1 MFRFRCPRSRL
12 VSLMA
17 GLALTGVGTPASAL
31 ERLVLRMPFLET
43 SITINL
49 GEAETVDQ
57 LLRSSPDLEDLRA
70 ASGDRLSNLLEGIFL
85 PPLPP
90 ETRSFLEGSTGQPLL
105 EQVLQSAVALVQ
117 LEGVEADTSGRML
130 TDALIRAERNG
141 QATVLGL
148 LREMPGET
156 ATIDISRV
164 AFIASRLI
172 RNTEQ
177 GRSLVKAAPVE
188 PFNSALQARLRGA
201 WSRREIQV
209 SVPHRQEPLRTLVL
223 EPQRNSNGRLAVI
236 SHGLWDD
243 PESFEGWGEVLAS
256 AGYTV
261 LLPDHPGSD
270 FEQQKAMLSGD
281 RPPPDPEELTRRPR
295 DVSALIDAVASG
307 RILRN
312 QSLNT
317 HAVAAIGHSWGGTTV
332 LQLAGADPTDR
343 KMLSRCSDLE
353 DPEGNMSWVLQCS
366 WLSTIR
372 EAGAAD
378 PRVGAVV
385 SVSPPLRLLFDPAS
399 SRSLSGKV
407 LLISG
412 TADWV
417 VPSGPE
423 AISPM
428 RETKAARHGHRLVLY
443 DRANH
448 FTPRSFKGDPQ
459 PAAIG
464 ALLLAWLNEQLD
476 VSGSV
481 TFSGGGWGDPEQRLV
496 DVSDR
501 L

>member
-1 MFRFRCPRSRL
+1 MFRFRYPRSRL
-12 VSLMA
+12 LSLLA
-17 GLALTGVGTPASAL
+17 GLALTVVGTPASAL

-57 LLRSSPDLEDLRA
+57 LLRSSPDLEDLKA
-70 ASGDRLSNLLEGIFL
+70 ASEGRLSNLLQKIFL
-85 PPLPP
+85 APLPP

-105 EQVLQSAVALVQ
+105 EQALQSAVALVQ

-148 LREMPGET
+148 LREMPGES

-177 GRSLVKAAPVE
+177 GRRLVKASPAE
-188 PFNSALQARLRGA
+188 PFNASLQARLRGE

-209 SVPHRQEPLRTLVL
+209 SVPHRQEVLRTLVL
-223 EPQRNSNGRLAVI
+223 EPTQNSNGRLAVI

-270 FEQQKAMLSGD
+270 FEQQKAMLAGD
-281 RPPPDPEELTRRPR
+281 RPPPGPEELTRRPQ
-295 DVSALIDAVASG
+295 DVSALIDAVVSG
-307 RILRN
+307 QILRN
-312 QSLNT
+312 RSLNT
-317 HAVAAIGHSWGGTTV
+317 DAVAAIGHSWGGTTV

-343 KMLSRCSDLE
+343 KLLSRCSDLE

-372 EAGAAD
+372 GAGEFD
-378 PRVGAVV
+378 PRVRAVV

-399 SRSLSGKV
+399 SRSLGGKV

-428 RETKAARHGHRLVLY
+428 RDTKATRHGHRLVLY
-443 DRANH
+443 KRANH
-448 FTPRSFKGDPQ
+448 FTPRSFRGDQQ

-476 VSGSV
+476 VPGTV

>member
-1 MFRFRCPRSRL
+1 MFRIRCPRS
-12 VSLMA
+12 SLLSLLA
-17 GLALTGVGTPASAL
+17 GLALTVGGTPVSAL
-31 ERLVLRMPFLET
+31 ERLVLQMPFLET

-49 GEAETVDQ
+49 GDSETVDQ

-85 PPLPP
+85 APLPP

-105 EQVLQSAVALVQ
+105 EQVLQSAIALVQ
-117 LEGVEADTSGRML
+117 LEGVEPDTSGRML
-130 TDALIRAERNG
+130 SDALIRAERSG

-148 LREMPGET
+148 LREMPGKT

-177 GRSLVKAAPVE
+177 GRRLVKSSPAE
-188 PFNSALQARLRGA
+188 PFNASLQARLRGV
-201 WSRREIQV
+201 WSRREIRV
-209 SVPHRQEPLRTLVL
+209 SVPHRQEVLRTLVL
-223 EPQRNSNGRLAVI
+223 QPQRNANGRLVVI

-281 RPPPDPEELTRRPR
+281 RPPPGPEELTLRPR

-307 RILRN
+307 EILRN
-312 QSLNT
+312 QTLKT
-317 HAVAAIGHSWGGTTV
+317 DAVAVIGHSWGGTTV

-343 KMLSRCSDLE
+343 KMLSRCRDQE
-353 DPEGNMSWVLQCS
+353 DPERNMSWVLQCS

-372 EAGAAD
+372 EAGAVD
-378 PRVGAVV
+378 PRVRAVV
-385 SVSPPLRLLFDPAS
+385 SVSPPLRLLFDPAT
-399 SRSLSGKV
+399 SRTVGAKV

-423 AISPM
+423 SIAPM
-428 RETKAARHGHRLVLY
+428 RETQATRRGHRLVLF

-448 FTPRSFKGDPQ
+448 FTPRSFRGDPQ

-464 ALLLAWLNEQLD
+464 ALLLAWINEQLE
-476 VSGSV
+476 VPGSV
-481 TFSGGGWGDPEQRLV
+481 TFTGGGWGDPEQRLV

>member
-1 MFRFRCPRSRL
+1 M
-12 VSLMA
+12 
-17 GLALTGVGTPASAL
+17 
-31 ERLVLRMPFLET
+31 
-43 SITINL
+43 
-49 GEAETVDQ
+49 
-57 LLRSSPDLEDLRA
+57 
-70 ASGDRLSNLLEGIFL
+70 
-85 PPLPP
+85 
-90 ETRSFLEGSTGQPLL
+90 
-105 EQVLQSAVALVQ
+105 Q

-236 SHGLWDD
+236 SHGLWDE

-281 RPPPDPEELTRRPR
+281 SPPPDPGELTRRPR

-464 ALLLAWLNEQLD
+464 ALLLAWLTEQLD

>member
-1 MFRFRCPRSRL
+1 M
-12 VSLMA
+12 SLMA
-17 GLALTGVGTPASAL
+17 GLALTVAGTPASAL

-70 ASGDRLSNLLEGIFL
+70 AGGDRLSNLLEGIFL
-85 PPLPP
+85 APLPP

-117 LEGVEADTSGRML
+117 LEGFEADTSGRML

-148 LREMPGET
+148 LREMPGDT

-177 GRSLVKAAPVE
+177 GRSLVKAAPPE
-188 PFNSALQARLRGA
+188 PSDASLQARLRGE
-201 WSRREIQV
+201 WSRRQILV

-223 EPQRNSNGRLAVI
+223 QPQRNSNGRLAVI

-270 FEQQKAMLSGD
+270 FEQQKAMLAGD
-281 RPPPDPEELTRRPR
+281 RPPPGPEELNKRPR
-295 DVSALIDAVASG
+295 DVSALVDAVASG

-312 QSLNT
+312 RRLRT
-317 HAVAAIGHSWGGTTV
+317 DAVAVIGHSWGGTTV

-353 DPEGNMSWVLQCS
+353 HPERNMSWVLQCS
-366 WLSTIR
+366 WLSSIR
-372 EAGAAD
+372 EGGTAD
-378 PRVGAVV
+378 PRVRAVV

-399 SRSLSGKV
+399 SRSLGGKV

-412 TADWV
+412 TTDWV

-428 RETKAARHGHRLVLY
+428 HETKAARHGHRLVLFN
-443 DRANH
+443 RANH
-448 FTPRSFKGDPQ
+448 FTPRSFRGDPQ
-459 PAAIG
+459 PSAIG

-481 TFSGGGWGDPEQRLV
+481 TFSGGGWGDPQQRLV

>member
-85 PPLPP
+85 APLPP

-188 PFNSALQARLRGA
+188 PFNSSLQARLRGA

-378 PRVGAVV
+378 PRVRAVV

-448 FTPRSFKGDPQ
+448 FTPRSFRGDPQ

>member
-1 MFRFRCPRSRL
+1 M
-12 VSLMA
+12 
-17 GLALTGVGTPASAL
+17 
-31 ERLVLRMPFLET
+31 
-43 SITINL
+43 
-49 GEAETVDQ
+49 
-57 LLRSSPDLEDLRA
+57 
-70 ASGDRLSNLLEGIFL
+70 
-85 PPLPP
+85 
-90 ETRSFLEGSTGQPLL
+90 
-105 EQVLQSAVALVQ
+105 
-117 LEGVEADTSGRML
+117 
-130 TDALIRAERNG
+130 
-141 QATVLGL
+141 
-148 LREMPGET
+148 
-156 ATIDISRV
+156 
-164 AFIASRLI
+164 
-172 RNTEQ
+172 
-177 GRSLVKAAPVE
+177 KAAPVA
-188 PFNSALQARLRGA
+188 PFNSSLQARLRGA

-317 HAVAAIGHSWGGTTV
+317 DAVAAIGHSWGGTTV

-378 PRVGAVV
+378 PRVRAVV

-448 FTPRSFKGDPQ
+448 FTPRSFRGDPQ